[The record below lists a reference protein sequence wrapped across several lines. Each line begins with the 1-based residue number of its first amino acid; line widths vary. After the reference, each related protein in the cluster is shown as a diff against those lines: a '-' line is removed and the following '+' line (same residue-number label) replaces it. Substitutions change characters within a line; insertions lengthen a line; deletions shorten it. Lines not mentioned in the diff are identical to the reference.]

1 MLFSF
6 NESGGKSRRSII
18 FLPDFPAS
26 DIMPLLEEVSASSQ
40 SQNARMPLM
49 MSLGVVCY
57 LSLNEYISI
66 RLPSGSAM

>member
-1 MLFSF
+1 MNQVAKVGKALFF
-6 NESGGKSRRSII
+6 YLI
-18 FLPDFPAS
+18 FPAS
-26 DIMPLLEEVSASSQ
+26 DIIPLFGEVAASSQ